1 MNNRLRGILYGIA
14 FILVLMFFCS
24 LIIAMFVKFTDL
36 SSTTL
41 TWTTFIASILVLMIG
56 GFIAGRKTF
65 HKGWLTG
72 LLTGAI
78 YVFGVMFYQFL
89 AYDYWLADR
98 QATYFLIFLI
108 AAITGSMFGVNFS
121 KNES

>member
-1 MNNRLRGILYGIA
+1 MDNLYREYSRFDDWWIY
-14 FILVLMFFCS
+14 
-24 LIIAMFVKFTDL
+24 
-36 SSTTL
+36 
-41 TWTTFIASILVLMIG
+41 
-56 GFIAGRKTF
+56 
-65 HKGWLTG
+65 KGWLTG